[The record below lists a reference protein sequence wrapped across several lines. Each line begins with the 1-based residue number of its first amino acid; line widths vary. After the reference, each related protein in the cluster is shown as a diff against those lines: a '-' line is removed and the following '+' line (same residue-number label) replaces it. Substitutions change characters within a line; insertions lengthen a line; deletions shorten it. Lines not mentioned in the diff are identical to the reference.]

1 MTMTKKIYIQPET
14 EIIQPLFDPIQEEA
28 PGVPVHWSKT
38 NGGNIESN
46 DGFFDDS
53 EKSNSDNFFDD

>member
-1 MTMTKKIYIQPET
+1 MTKKIYIQPET
-14 EIIQPLFDPIQEEA
+14 EIILPLFDPIQQ
-28 PGVPVHWSKT
+28 GVPVHWSET
-38 NGGNIESN
+38 NERPIESN